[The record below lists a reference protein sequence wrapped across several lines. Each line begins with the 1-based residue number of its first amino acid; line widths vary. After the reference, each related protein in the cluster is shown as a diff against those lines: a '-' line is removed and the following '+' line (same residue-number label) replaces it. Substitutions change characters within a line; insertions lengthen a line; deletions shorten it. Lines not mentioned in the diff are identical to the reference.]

1 MAQVAIGTRLASYG
15 LAEATTPLED
25 LQVTGSAT
33 YALAASN
40 AAAAKRMHVL
50 HPSSLHDL
58 KKWIGLPGTA
68 AAPVHV
74 SSVAA
79 VLPRN
84 AIANVNAAI
93 DLRKAL
99 PAKLTRDHV
108 DALYAAA
115 HQFVLTNN
123 HGLDAAAISNV
134 DKWLVAL
141 KPQIII
147 WLYRD
152 IHVAAGAKLTLN
164 TSHSVLF
171 ARHIEVEKTGQIQVK
186 ATLTKIDCAGFKG
199 H

>member
-1 MAQVAIGTRLASYG
+1 MAQVAIGVRLASYG
-15 LAEATTPLED
+15 LVEASTPLED
-25 LQVTGSAT
+25 LQVTGRTT
-33 YALAASN
+33 YALAAN
-40 AAAAKRMHVL
+40 NPAAAKRMHVL
-50 HPSSLHDL
+50 HPTSLNDL
-58 KKWIGLPGTA
+58 KKWIGLSQTA
-68 AAPVHV
+68 APPVHV

-115 HQFVLTNN
+115 HQYVLTNN
-123 HGLDAAAISNV
+123 HGLDAAAVTNV

-141 KPQIII
+141 KPQIIV

-152 IHVAAGAKLTLN
+152 IHVAAGAKLVLN

-171 ARHIEVEKTGQIQVK
+171 ARHIEVEKTGQIQLK
-186 ATLTKIDCAGFKG
+186 AAITKIDCAGFKG

>member
-1 MAQVAIGTRLASYG
+1 MAQVALGTRLASYG
-15 LAEATTPLED
+15 LAEASTPLED
-25 LQVTGSAT
+25 LQVTGKTT

-40 AAAAKRMHVL
+40 PAAAKRMHVL
-50 HPSSLHDL
+50 HPSSLDDL
-58 KKWIGLPGTA
+58 KKWIGLPSTA
-68 AAPVHV
+68 AAPAHV

-99 PAKLTRDHV
+99 PATLTRDHV

-115 HQFVLTNN
+115 HQYVMTNN
-123 HGLDAAAISNV
+123 HGLEAAAIRNV
-134 DKWLVAL
+134 NQWLVAL
-141 KPQIII
+141 KPQIIV

-152 IHVAAGAKLTLN
+152 IHIAAGARLVLN

-171 ARHIEVEKTGQIQVK
+171 ARHIEVEKTGQIQLK
-186 ATLTKIDCAGFKG
+186 AAITKIDCAGLKG

>member
-25 LQVTGSAT
+25 LQVTGTTT
-33 YALAASN
+33 YALSASN
-40 AAAAKRMHVL
+40 QAAAKRMHVL
-50 HPSSLHDL
+50 RPSSLDDL
-58 KKWIGLPGTA
+58 KKWIGLPSTA
-68 AAPVHV
+68 AAPTHV
-74 SSVAA
+74 SSIAS

-84 AIANVNAAI
+84 AIANVNAAV

-99 PAKLTRDHV
+99 PATLTRDHV

-115 HQFVLTNN
+115 HQYVMTNN
-123 HGLDAAAISNV
+123 HGLEATAVGNV
-134 DKWLVAL
+134 NKWLVAL
-141 KPQIII
+141 KPQIIV

-152 IHVAAGAKLTLN
+152 IHVAAGAKLLLN

-186 ATLTKIDCAGFKG
+186 AAITKIDCAGFKG

>member
-25 LQVTGSAT
+25 LQVTGSTT

-40 AAAAKRMHVL
+40 PAAAKRMHVL
-50 HPSSLHDL
+50 HPASLDDL
-58 KKWIGLPGTA
+58 KKWIGLSATA

-74 SSVAA
+74 SSIAT

-93 DLRKAL
+93 DLRKPL
-99 PAKLTRDHV
+99 PARLTRDHV

-115 HQFVLTNN
+115 HQYVMTNN
-123 HGLDAAAISNV
+123 HGLDAAAVANV
-134 DKWLVAL
+134 NKWLVAL
-141 KPQIII
+141 KPQIIV

-152 IHVAAGAKLTLN
+152 IHVAAGAKLVLS

-186 ATLTKIDCAGFKG
+186 AAITKIDCAGFKG